1 MIDQV
6 DDKWLEVIFPEDAT
20 AEDLFEFFKM
30 NMTVSVNVNTKDLK
44 TQKWIYKHKH
54 WLKKGGE

>member
-1 MIDQV
+1 MNKV
-6 DDKWLEVIFPEDAT
+6 EDKWLEVIFPENAT
-20 AEDLFEFFKM
+20 AEDLFEFFKS
-30 NMTVSVNVNTKDLK
+30 NMTISVNVNTKDIK